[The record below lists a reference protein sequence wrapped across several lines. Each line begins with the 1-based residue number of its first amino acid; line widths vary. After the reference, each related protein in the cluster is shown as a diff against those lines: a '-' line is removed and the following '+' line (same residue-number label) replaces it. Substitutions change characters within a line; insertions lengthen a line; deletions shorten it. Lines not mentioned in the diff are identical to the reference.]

1 MNKELKLEEKEM
13 NRHMSIDMISAY
25 RMSVRQAEG
34 DKDKVRSQSATKAVN
49 DEIDNIMGQ
58 DVFDPVR
65 FDTLTAIEKK
75 EVIHAFMFLK
85 EKHLGDGS
93 FEKWK
98 ARLVAGADYICDRL
112 MGETFAPTANNISVM
127 YVISLAATKQLKLR
141 TYDDK

>member
-13 NRHMSIDMISAY
+13 TRRMSIDMISAY

-65 FDTLTAIEKK
+65 FDTC
-75 EVIHAFMFLK
+75 
-85 EKHLGDGS
+85 
-93 FEKWK
+93 
-98 ARLVAGADYICDRL
+98 R
-112 MGETFAPTANNISVM
+112 
-127 YVISLAATKQLKLR
+127 
-141 TYDDK
+141 